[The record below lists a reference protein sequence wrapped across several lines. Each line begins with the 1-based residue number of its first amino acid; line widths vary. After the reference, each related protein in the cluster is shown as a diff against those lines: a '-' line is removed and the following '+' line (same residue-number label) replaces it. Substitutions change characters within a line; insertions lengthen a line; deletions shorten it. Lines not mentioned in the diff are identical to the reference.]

1 MSKNSNFKYKSV
13 TSKLKDNHN
22 ISDKMLVAIS
32 NIPIEDV
39 IALKFELSA
48 AYTNNKMYGFDI
60 WKRSDYIIKEAIL
73 KFAISATK
81 SKKDAAR
88 FLGITYKEFIRIT
101 KFYKVNKYF
110 TDKDI

>member
-1 MSKNSNFKYKSV
+1 MSRKANNYSV
-13 TSKLKDNHN
+13 IKKLKDMNM
-22 ISDKMLVAIS
+22 ITDEELVSIGS
-32 NIPIEDV
+32 ITIEDL

-48 AYTNNKMYGFDI
+48 SNMKNRMYGFDI
-60 WKRSDYIIKEAIL
+60 WKRSDYIIKESIL

-88 FLGITYKEFIRIT
+88 FLGLTYKEFNRIA
-101 KFYKVNKYF
+101 KFYKVNNYF